1 MTLVKVFRTSNL
13 GQVSYT
19 AEFNSLN
26 DADAFAAQIN
36 TNSHL
41 FARVYLA

>member
-13 GQVSYT
+13 GKVAYT

-36 TNSHL
+36 ANDHL